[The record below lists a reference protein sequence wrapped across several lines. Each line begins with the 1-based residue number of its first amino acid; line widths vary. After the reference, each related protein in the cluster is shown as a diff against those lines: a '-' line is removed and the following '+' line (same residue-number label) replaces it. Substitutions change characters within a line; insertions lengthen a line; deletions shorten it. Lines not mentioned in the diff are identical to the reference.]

1 MHGTHI
7 SCIYVIGEVLIKAP
21 SQELSELQDAE
32 ESDKAVVACSIA
44 AGLVDSFEAILCQ
57 GSFHGEDRDLR

>member
-7 SCIYVIGEVLIKAP
+7 SSIYVIEEVLIKAP
-21 SQELSELQDAE
+21 LQELSELQDAE

-44 AGLVDSFEAILCQ
+44 AGLVNSFKAILCQ
-57 GSFHGEDRDLR
+57 GPLHGEDRDLR